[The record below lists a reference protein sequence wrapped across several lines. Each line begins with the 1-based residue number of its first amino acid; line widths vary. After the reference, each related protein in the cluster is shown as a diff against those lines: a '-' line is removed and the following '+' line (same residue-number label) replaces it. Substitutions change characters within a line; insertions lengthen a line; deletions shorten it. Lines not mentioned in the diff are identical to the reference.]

1 MASINGGTMKRRTLL
16 KGTGLA
22 ITGIATMGG
31 LGSQVFAASEVS
43 SKPDTAPLDHELDK
57 YPRCVI
63 CNMDRRKFHFS
74 RHLLHYAD
82 QHAAGTCSINCTSE
96 VMLRERKRGFKAI
109 YAADF
114 GVAGEPKPLVEAS
127 AATYLIGSSLRAV
140 MSPVSKY
147 AFAQRS
153 AAEAVMSEAGGQLA
167 SFDEA
172 VAASLDDY
180 AKMVTQQYAKDRQL

>member
-1 MASINGGTMKRRTLL
+1 MKRRTLL

-22 ITGIATMGG
+22 ITGIAAMGG
-31 LGSQVFAASEVS
+31 LTGQAFAAGAPT
-43 SKPDTAPLDHELDK
+43 SKPDAAPLDNELEK

-63 CNMDRRKFHFS
+63 CNMDRSKFHFS

-82 QHAAGTCSINCTSE
+82 EHAEGTCSINCTSE

-114 GVAGEPKPLVEAS
+114 GVVAEPKPLVEAS

-153 AAEAVMSEAGGQLA
+153 AAEAAMSDAGGQLA
-167 SFDEA
+167 SFEQA
-172 VAASLDDY
+172 VAASLQDY
-180 AKMVTQQYAKDRQL
+180 AKMVTQKYAQDRQS

>member
-1 MASINGGTMKRRTLL
+1 MKRRTLL
-16 KGTGLA
+16 KGSGLA
-22 ITGIATMGG
+22 ITSIVAMGG
-31 LGSQVFAASEVS
+31 LTGQVYAAGKPA
-43 SKPDTAPLDHELDK
+43 SKPDAAPLVNELDK

-63 CNMDRRKFHFS
+63 CNMDRSKFHFS

-82 QHAAGTCSINCTSE
+82 DHAEGTCSINCASE
-96 VMLRERKRGFKAI
+96 AMLRERKRGFKAI

-153 AAEAVMSEAGGQLA
+153 AAEAAMSDAGGQLA
-167 SFDEA
+167 SFEQA
-172 VAASLDDY
+172 VTASLEDY
-180 AKMVTQQYAKDRQL
+180 ASMVTQKYGKDRKS

>member
-1 MASINGGTMKRRTLL
+1 MKRRTLL
-16 KGTGLA
+16 KGVGLTITSIAA
-22 ITGIATMGG
+22 ISGFS
-31 LGSQVFAASEVS
+31 SQALAVGEPV
-43 SKPDTAPLDHELDK
+43 SKPDAVPLDNELDK

-82 QHAAGTCSINCTSE
+82 DHAEGTCSINCASE
-96 VMLRERKRGFKAI
+96 AMLRERKRGFKAI

-114 GVAGEPKPLVEAS
+114 GVTGEPKPLIEAS
-127 AATYLIGSSLRAV
+127 AVTYLIGSSLRAV

-153 AAEAVMSEAGGQLA
+153 TAETVKSDAGGELA
-167 SFDEA
+167 SFEQA
-172 VAASLDDY
+172 VAASLEDY
-180 AKMVTQQYAKDRQL
+180 AKMLTQKYAKDRKF

>member
-1 MASINGGTMKRRTLL
+1 MKRRTLL
-16 KGTGLA
+16 KSTGLA
-22 ITGIATMGG
+22 ITSLAAMNG
-31 LGSQVFAASEVS
+31 LSGQVFAADKPAI
-43 SKPDTAPLDHELDK
+43 KPDTAPLSDELDK

-82 QHAAGTCSINCTSE
+82 NHAEGTCSINCASE
-96 VMLRERKRGFKAI
+96 AMLRERKRGFKAI

-114 GVAGEPKPLVEAS
+114 GVAGEPKPLTEAS
-127 AATYLIGSSLRAV
+127 SATYLIGSSLRAV

-153 AAEAVMSEAGGQLA
+153 AAEAAMSDAGGQLA
-167 SFDEA
+167 SFEQA
-172 VAASLDDY
+172 VAASLEDY
-180 AKMVTQQYAKDRQL
+180 ANMLTQKYTKDRES

>member
-1 MASINGGTMKRRTLL
+1 MKRRTLL

-22 ITGIATMGG
+22 ITSIAAMGG
-31 LGSQVFAASEVS
+31 LTGQALAAGEAASTS
-43 SKPDTAPLDHELDK
+43 DATPLDNELDK
-57 YPRCVI
+57 YPRCVM

-82 QHAAGTCSINCTSE
+82 NHAEGTCSINCASE
-96 VMLRERKRGFKAI
+96 AMLRERKRGFKAI

-114 GVAGEPKPLVEAS
+114 GVAGEPKPLIEVS
-127 AATYLIGSSLRAV
+127 SATYLIGSSLRAV

-153 AAEAVMSEAGGQLA
+153 DAEAAMSDAGGQLA
-167 SFDEA
+167 SFEQA
-172 VAASLDDY
+172 VAASLEDY
-180 AKMVTQQYAKDRQL
+180 ANMLNQKYAKDRES

>member
-1 MASINGGTMKRRTLL
+1 MKRRTLL

-22 ITGIATMGG
+22 ITSIAAMGG
-31 LGSQVFAASEVS
+31 VAGQTFAASEPT
-43 SKPDTAPLDHELDK
+43 SKPDAAPLDNELDK

-63 CNMDRRKFHFS
+63 CNMDRSTFHFS

-82 QHAAGTCSINCTSE
+82 DHAEGTCSINCASE
-96 VMLRERKRGFKAI
+96 AMLRERKRGFKAI

-114 GVAGEPKPLVEAS
+114 GVAGEPKPLIEVS

-153 AAEAVMSEAGGQLA
+153 AAEAVMSDAGGQLA
-167 SFDEA
+167 SFEQA
-172 VAASLDDY
+172 VAASLEDY
-180 AKMVTQQYAKDRQL
+180 ARMVTQKYAKDRES